1 MSIRSNDRLAAL
13 AAAAALLAPLAVA
26 RAEDAKPPAA
36 PVEAAKPPAAPAD
49 AVKAPAA
56 HVANGR
62 KVSIEYTL
70 LLDDGTQA
78 DSNVGQEPL
87 VYTQGANQILPALEL
102 ALAGLAVNDTRK
114 ITLAPKDAYGDVDPK
129 AVKEVPL
136 EEIPEAAR
144 KVDAVLIG
152 VDAEGNQRPVRVQK
166 VGDKTATLD
175 LNHLLAGRTL
185 TFDVKV
191 LKIE

>member
-1 MSIRSNDRLAAL
+1 MRVLSNDRLAL
-13 AAAAALLAPLAVA
+13 FAAAAVLLAPWPGAS
-26 RAEDAKPPAA
+26 AEDAKS
-36 PVEAAKPPAAPAD
+36 
-49 AVKAPAA
+49 PAA
-56 HVANGR
+56 HVTSGK

-70 LLDDGTQA
+70 VLDDGTKA
-78 DSNVGQEPL
+78 DSNVGGEPL
-87 VYTQGANQILPALEL
+87 VYEQGASQILPALET
-102 ALAGLAVNDTRK
+102 ALTGLAVNDTKK
-114 ITLAPKDAYGDVDPK
+114 ITLTPKEGYGDVNPK

-152 VDAEGNQRPVRVQK
+152 VDADGNQRPVRVQK
-166 VGDKTATLD
+166 VGEKTAMLD
-175 LNHLLAGRTL
+175 LNHPLAGRTL

>member
-1 MSIRSNDRLAAL
+1 MRVLSNDRLAVF
-13 AAAAALLAPLAVA
+13 AAAAVLLAPWLGA
-26 RAEDAKPPAA
+26 RAEEAKSAPDAKTATDAKSA
-36 PVEAAKPPAAPAD
+36 P
-49 AVKAPAA
+49 A
-56 HVANGR
+56 HVASGK

-70 LLDDGTQA
+70 MLDDGTKA
-78 DSNVGQEPL
+78 DSNVGGEPL
-87 VYTQGANQILPALEL
+87 VYEQGASQILPALET
-102 ALAGLAVNDTRK
+102 ALAGLAVNDTKK
-114 ITLAPKDAYGDVDPK
+114 ITLTPKDGYGDVDPK

-152 VDAEGNQRPVRVQK
+152 VDADGNQRPVRVQK
-166 VGDKTATLD
+166 VGEKTAMLD
-175 LNHLLAGRTL
+175 LNHPLAGRTL

>member
-1 MSIRSNDRLAAL
+1 MRARGDPGARQGVSRVKILGSDRRAVL
-13 AAAAALLAPLAVA
+13 AAAGILLAPWLGA
-26 RAEDAKPPAA
+26 RADE
-36 PVEAAKPPAAPAD
+36 
-49 AVKAPAA
+49 VKSGATQ
-56 HVANGR
+56 VASGR

-70 LLDDGTQA
+70 VLDDGTKA
-78 DSNVGQEPL
+78 DSNIGGEPL
-87 VYTQGANQILPALEL
+87 VYEQGANQILPALET
-102 ALAGLAVNDTRK
+102 ALAGLSVNDTKK
-114 ITLAPKDAYGDVDPK
+114 ITLSPKDGYGDIDPK
-129 AVKEVPL
+129 AVKEVPI

-166 VGDKTATLD
+166 VGEKVATLD
-175 LNHLLAGRTL
+175 LNHPLAGRTL